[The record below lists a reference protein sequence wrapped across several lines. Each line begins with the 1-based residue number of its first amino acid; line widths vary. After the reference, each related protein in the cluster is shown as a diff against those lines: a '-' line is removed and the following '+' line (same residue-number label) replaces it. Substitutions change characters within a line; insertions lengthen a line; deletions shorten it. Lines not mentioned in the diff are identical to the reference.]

1 MPKNSKSNVGESDA
15 NKVVLPE
22 GEIANEDIVTEA
34 IDMSTTELSRAR
46 GLDESTLE
54 VEVELRRKKP
64 DSAIAKHL
72 REIAEKVEKIKSTAL
87 PTDGADKPCESRG
100 AIPKR
105 GRPTIVTDEYYA
117 PEDGA
122 SSINRT
128 FTQQDGHLET
138 NKTRRVMFK
147 EPGHVTSSPIPPSR
161 IISINEDRNTVEM
174 SRESRNIATPEL
186 SRVPPPHP
194 VYSSE
199 RSVITWGNNVNQH
212 DTYTINQGS
221 NTTTNE
227 RRYRPRGP
235 DDTQSYQ
242 SKYSTASE
250 SLRRPRYS
258 NPFEGDNDEIVSEK
272 VNRAGTQLTRRG
284 IEFSGKP
291 GEDGED
297 GEEFLRLLSDVI
309 LQYNI
314 RRNEALSLIPFTL
327 EMPAL
332 SWYRTEV
339 RNFRNYDDFYDSFI
353 ERFTPFDSQDR
364 VWEDIRTRS
373 QGQME
378 TLSEYLMHMQ

>member
-22 GEIANEDIVTEA
+22 GEIANEDLVTEA
-34 IDMSTTELSRAR
+34 IDMTTWCDEEDTLMEDLPFK
-46 GLDESTLE
+46 LDIPRHKINLKTFLKE
-54 VEVELRRKKP
+54 RKKP
-64 DSAIAKHL
+64 DSAIARHL

-212 DTYTINQGS
+212 DTYTINR
-221 NTTTNE
+221 E
-227 RRYRPRGP
+227 
-235 DDTQSYQ
+235 
-242 SKYSTASE
+242 
-250 SLRRPRYS
+250 
-258 NPFEGDNDEIVSEK
+258 
-272 VNRAGTQLTRRG
+272 
-284 IEFSGKP
+284 
-291 GEDGED
+291 
-297 GEEFLRLLSDVI
+297 
-309 LQYNI
+309 
-314 RRNEALSLIPFTL
+314 
-327 EMPAL
+327 
-332 SWYRTEV
+332 
-339 RNFRNYDDFYDSFI
+339 
-353 ERFTPFDSQDR
+353 
-364 VWEDIRTRS
+364 
-373 QGQME
+373 
-378 TLSEYLMHMQ
+378 